1 VCKSRAHMFYCSSST
16 ILRFRSYEIAAGGRR
31 IRLFL
36 HRGFGRD
43 LARSWLGTKRP
54 RPEAMF
60 HVSTPEDKAVD
71 CGRPAM
77 SACGQSAH
85 DGPEGAG
92 DSERAAAS
100 GAIEANAGKL
110 IPAKPPRETS
120 KPLPAPG
127 VVDHVTFFQGAFKGL
142 SSW

>member
-1 VCKSRAHMFYCSSST
+1 VCKSRAHMFCYSST

-43 LARSWLGTKRP
+43 LARSWSGTKRP
-54 RPEAMF
+54 RPEAMV

-77 SACGQSAH
+77 SARGRSAH
-85 DGPEGAG
+85 EAPEGAG

-100 GAIEANAGKL
+100 GAIGSNAGKL

-127 VVDHVTFFQGAFKGL
+127 VVDHVTFFQGAFKL
-142 SSW
+142 VTK